1 MRTFYIPLLMLF
13 MIAACNHRPQTAIPE
28 WIPYDESEE
37 IAANADHESVRMRFK
52 LIQSRVLDKNE
63 LWKVVEPQLG
73 DFTEEVY
80 EKLKPSLPC
89 SRISAQESLR
99 MSNSRNGTYTES

>member
-1 MRTFYIPLLMLF
+1 MRAFNISLLILF
-13 MIAACNHRPQTAIPE
+13 MLTACIQRPQAVIPE

-80 EKLKPSLPC
+80 EKLKPLILGQDIPT
-89 SRISAQESLR
+89 L
-99 MSNSRNGTYTES
+99 